1 MKFRITA
8 TSCDSWR
15 DDADEHTKHLTRN
28 YVFLKGKV
36 NTERTKSRVLPE
48 TTIEIKDLDELM
60 QLVEL
65 VNSLNGREIIIYK
78 GDYYDDMRKK
88 VYDDKYTIEIYD
100 DYRE

>member
-8 TSCDSWR
+8 TSCALRYDVG
-15 DDADEHTKHLTRN
+15 EHTKYMTRD
-28 YVFLKGKV
+28 YSFLKGKV
-36 NTERTKSRVLPE
+36 NTEQTKSSVLSE
-48 TTIEIKDLDELM
+48 TTIEIKDLDELI

-78 GDYYDDMRKK
+78 DDYYDDMREK

-100 DYRE
+100 CYRE

>member
-8 TSCDSWR
+8 TSCGLRYDVG
-15 DDADEHTKHLTRN
+15 EHTKYMTRD
-28 YVFLKGKV
+28 YGFLKGKV
-36 NTERTKSRVLPE
+36 NTEQTKSHKLPE
-48 TTIEIKDLDELM
+48 TTIDIKDLDELI

-78 GDYYDDMRKK
+78 NFYYDDMNKK
-88 VYDDKYTIEIYD
+88 VDDDKYTIEIYD

>member
-8 TSCDSWR
+8 TSCDCLI
-15 DDADEHTKHLTRN
+15 DDADKHTKHLTRD
-28 YVFLKGKV
+28 YSFLKGKV
-36 NTERTKSRVLPE
+36 NTEQTKSSVLSG

-78 GDYYDDMRKK
+78 DYYYDDMNNKA
-88 VYDDKYTIEIYD
+88 YDDKYTIEIYD
-100 DYRE
+100 DWRE

>member
-15 DDADEHTKHLTRN
+15 DNADEHTKHLTRD

-36 NTERTKSRVLPE
+36 NSEHTKSPVLPG
-48 TTIEIKDLDELM
+48 TTIEIKDLDE
-60 QLVEL
+60 LVEL

-78 GDYYDDMRKK
+78 DYYYDDMNNK

>member
-8 TSCDSWR
+8 TSCDCCI
-15 DDADEHTKHLTRN
+15 DDADEHTKQLTRD

-36 NTERTKSRVLPE
+36 NTERTKSRMLPK

-78 GDYYDDMRKK
+78 GDYYDDMHKK

-100 DYRE
+100 EYRE